1 MVALAPSRLVAA
13 ERLAELTELRERV
26 EWLERRLAELIPSR
40 TLVGDPLRSLTARE
54 REVAELVANGKSNHE
69 VAQTLL
75 MSAKTVEW
83 NLSKIYRKV
92 HVSSR
97 VELAAKLMRSL
108 RAAG

>member
-1 MVALAPSRLVAA
+1 MVALAPSRLVAG
-13 ERLAELTELRERV
+13 ERLGELAQLRERV
-26 EWLERRLAELIPSR
+26 ECLERRLAELIPAP
-40 TLVGDPLRSLTARE
+40 LVSDALRSLTARE

-69 VAQTLL
+69 VARTLL

-97 VELAAKLMRSL
+97 MELAAKLMRAL
-108 RAAG
+108 RY